1 MYPGFSGRVQHIYIQ
16 KFCPRYIKII
26 LKLWIKSFSTKFI
39 STNKISIRW
48 LFFYIYINLSSY
60 YDEISLLIIHLIY
73 TYNLFY
79 IGNTINIILKK
90 LNLHKLSGFNR
101 VFLLVLFVLLATCTM
116 VNNYRQ
122 CTRKNKF

>member
-48 LFFYIYINLSSY
+48 LFFIYIYIYINLSSY
-60 YDEISLLIIHLIY
+60 YDETSLLIIHLIY

-79 IGNTINIILKK
+79 IGNTINKIKK
-90 LNLHKLSGFNR
+90 NQIYISGFNR
-101 VFLLVLFVLLATCTM
+101 FFSGWFYLYCLPHVHW
-116 VNNYRQ
+116 
-122 CTRKNKF
+122 